1 MRRTMRISLPA
12 LPRSHRLLVF
22 VLLAVAL
29 ALDVRV
35 DLPGQVVIGIVAWIA
50 LFYVLASFEFHE
62 RLTLWACL
70 IIATCGELFL
80 SLLWGLY
87 TYRLE
92 NVPLFIPPGHVML
105 LMMAIAM
112 GRGMPSAIANAVLGA
127 AAAYAFFAAILGL
140 DTFAIVLL
148 AFLAAVAFNS
158 PADRPLYAST
168 FLLALALELYG
179 TWLGNWAWAPVV
191 PVFSLVTTNPPGL
204 VSTFYAVL
212 DLLVTCAALSLA
224 RRLAP
229 ALGSPAAQSL

>member
-29 ALDVRV
+29 PLDVHV
-35 DLPGQVVIGIVAWIA
+35 DLPGQVLIGIVAWIA

-62 RLTLWACL
+62 RLTLWICL
-70 IIATCGELFL
+70 VIATCGELFL
-80 SLLWGLY
+80 SLMWGLY

-105 LMMAIAM
+105 LMLAIAM
-112 GRGMPSAIANAVLGA
+112 GRSMPSAIANAVLGA

-224 RRLAP
+224 RRRVP
-229 ALGSPAAQSL
+229 ALGGAAAQSA